1 MSSEKGKT
9 FALTLGNPQLCRL
22 YKDTQLAVLRYVDFL
37 FSNAEVLFQILTNS
51 QIDSK
56 TGTRFFNPG
65 SQLTYTWKRLI
76 IHHNNALLN
85 KGALLSLFLPP

>member
-37 FSNAEVLFQILTNS
+37 FSNAEVKLDDKLNSEKLLIPRPVHVFFTPAASSLTR
-51 QIDSK
+51 
-56 TGTRFFNPG
+56 G
-65 SQLTYTWKRLI
+65 
-76 IHHNNALLN
+76 
-85 KGALLSLFLPP
+85 KG

>member
-37 FSNAEVLFQILTNS
+37 FTNAEVRPQFNLS
-51 QIDSK
+51 
-56 TGTRFFNPG
+56 GTFDHFF
-65 SQLTYTWKRLI
+65 RLV
-76 IHHNNALLN
+76 A
-85 KGALLSLFLPP
+85 